1 MNELRKTILIV
12 DDAPEN
18 LDIQSE
24 LLKNRY
30 KIKAAISGE
39 RALKIISKKLPDL
52 ILLDILMPEMDG
64 YQFFKILKADVVT
77 QNIPIILVTAK
88 TSVANQKKGIELGAD
103 GYLNKPVD
111 SIKLLEMVGEV
122 LC

>member
-12 DDAPEN
+12 DDTPEN